1 MKLFWSSDGCEFHK
15 LIKYPE
21 ICINANEFTFITG
34 KSGCGKTSYLSL
46 LNKCSMPTDGVIEF
60 KGQDIANADPIKHRK
75 QVLQAVQEV
84 FLIEDSILENFK
96 FYYNAREESLI
107 NTSEMSRF
115 LNILEADFSLDT
127 HTSKLSG
134 GEKQRVFL
142 AIFLSLA
149 SEVLLLDEPTAALD
163 EETSEQIIKNIMTY
177 TQQNNISTIC
187 VCHNEKI
194 VEKFALATI
203 RLDG

>member
-21 ICINANEFTFITG
+21 ISINANEFTFITG

-46 LNKCSMPTDGVIEF
+46 LNKCSMPTAGVIEF
-60 KGQDIANADPIKHRK
+60 KGKDIANADPIEHRK

-107 NTSEMSRF
+107 GTSEMSRF
-115 LNILEADFSLDT
+115 LSILEADFNLDT

-163 EETSEQIIKNIMTY
+163 EETSEKIMKNIMAY
-177 TQQNNISTIC
+177 TQENNISTIC

-194 VEKFALATI
+194 VEKFAQATI